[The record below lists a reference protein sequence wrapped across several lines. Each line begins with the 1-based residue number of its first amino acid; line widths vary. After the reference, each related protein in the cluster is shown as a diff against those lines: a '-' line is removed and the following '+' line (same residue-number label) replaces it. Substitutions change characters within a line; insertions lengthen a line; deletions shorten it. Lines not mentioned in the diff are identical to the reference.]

1 MAAFCEKCGA
11 KLEGDSQFSHKCEV
25 NAGMQGSG
33 TASAPERNKPAQ
45 SPKYVIGLLVLV
57 LVILIAAFAIQRE
70 QQKSLNG
77 APSDTAGSYHESDE
91 VLYPYDLSKNPY
103 QWKGHSGI
111 LDTLHVPMVMEN
123 GTRMGQVSY
132 PGGCLKFSKML
143 DEHTAIYDVLVG
155 NQSVLPEGVL
165 AVIVPNS
172 EPPNSAR
179 PWRVLVEGPIDAVNG
194 LGQTITLTSIRFES
208 YYTPSPQQEAQAR
221 QQQQAIQ
228 QAEQQRQAVQA
239 EQQQQAVQAEQQRQA
254 VKAEQQRQAEQQ
266 SALQQ
271 KIGQL
276 EMQIGMTQQS
286 ADLYTSAAASTEYPS
301 QKQRVLQKAAAERQ
315 QVQQLQ
321 IQLKQLQQQLR
332 QLQQQAQPTADGIK

>member
-1 MAAFCEKCGA
+1 
-11 KLEGDSQFSHKCEV
+11 
-25 NAGMQGSG
+25 
-33 TASAPERNKPAQ
+33 
-45 SPKYVIGLLVLV
+45 
-57 LVILIAAFAIQRE
+57 
-70 QQKSLNG
+70 
-77 APSDTAGSYHESDE
+77 
-91 VLYPYDLSKNPY
+91 
-103 QWKGHSGI
+103 
-111 LDTLHVPMVMEN
+111 
-123 GTRMGQVSY
+123 
-132 PGGCLKFSKML
+132 ML